1 MQFHNRPS
9 EPFELHGNIAYSA
22 LACLSPMGGAVSSTA
37 VIGTV
42 CAASYYFF
50 AGDLQPLFGA
60 IGAIFIPLAGS
71 VILER
76 IIRPLVLW
84 ALGRHVYLSILTV
97 GGKPAADAVARVY
110 ANGGVLSH
118 HQFDALM
125 NDTALDK
132 KQQMDGSN

>member
-9 EPFELHGNIAYSA
+9 EPFEPHGNVAYSA
-22 LACLSPMGGAVSSTA
+22 LACLSPMGGSVSSTA
-37 VIGTV
+37 VIGIV

-60 IGAIFIPLAGS
+60 IGAIFILLAGS

-84 ALGRHVYLSILTV
+84 ALGRHVYMSILTA

-110 ANGGVLSH
+110 ANGGALSH
-118 HQFDALM
+118 HQFDAIM
-125 NDTALDK
+125 SGAALDK
-132 KQQMDGSN
+132 KQQMDGCN